1 MVPKNRIASGM
12 FYSKINY
19 NFNKYQ
25 NNLTSKNVRSFKSA
39 DNSVDF
45 QKDNN
50 EPDNLE
56 ETKFSEDEIYR
67 LSAFVPDKK
76 MSEVAKNTVK
86 TMFVTIPVID
96 SVIAGAVK
104 KGNLASKLK
113 YGAINAGRWGGVIA
127 TGLSVFAAKNAVNS
141 KVKPLDDFNK
151 NHPILATIV
160 DLGAICTGLN
170 LLNEGIATTASSF
183 KELFPKFVD
192 KTNRHVYLPVKNVL
206 NNSLINKKLVLPAEK
221 FVEKRPYLG
230 RANKLSSLMVVPA
243 MFIASFV
250 RYNKELKNRDE
261 QVKSN
266 MQFLSALNKL
276 TSDDIGGFRF

>member
-96 SVIAGAVK
+96 SVIAGAVEFQFQRQQAA
-104 KGNLASKLK
+104 GHGQVLK
-113 YGAINAGRWGGVIA
+113 AGGGALEHAEHPLMGGALRQLFGHVLLHQIA
-127 TGLSVFAAKNAVNS
+127 LPPQVFQRGGLFQRR
-141 KVKPLDDFNK
+141 
-151 NHPILATIV
+151 
-160 DLGAICTGLN
+160 G
-170 LLNEGIATTASSF
+170 GIIY
-183 KELFPKFVD
+183 
-192 KTNRHVYLPVKNVL
+192 YL
-206 NNSLINKKLVLPAEK
+206 
-221 FVEKRPYLG
+221 
-230 RANKLSSLMVVPA
+230 
-243 MFIASFV
+243 
-250 RYNKELKNRDE
+250 
-261 QVKSN
+261 
-266 MQFLSALNKL
+266 
-276 TSDDIGGFRF
+276 